1 MILNNILFLYDFYEI
16 YIFIK
21 ERRGENKKKKR
32 AIIIKFRL
40 LFSFFKNIYINIF
53 LIFAA
58 KLLVFSVC

>member
-1 MILNNILFLYDFYEI
+1 MR
-16 YIFIK
+16 YIFLL
-21 ERRGENKKKKR
+21 ESAGEKIKKKKR